1 MSTLEES
8 LAALARYGHPV
19 LTLSSG
25 GRWSCTVSLNTDC
38 AGVCFE
44 VASSYST
51 HKVPAAAIEEC
62 LIRTIKALAN
72 VPRN

>member
-8 LAALARYGHPV
+8 LAALVRYGRPV
-19 LTLSSG
+19 LALSSSG
-25 GRWSCTVSLNTDC
+25 CWSCTVSLNTDC

-44 VASSYST
+44 VAASYST
-51 HKVPAAAIEEC
+51 HKMPAAAVEEC
-62 LIRTIKALAN
+62 LMRTIKALAN